1 MHQRLAM
8 PWAIR
13 IQVCGPD
20 YTRPKARSG
29 PAASKTEASC
39 VGGAVTSPEAT
50 TAGGMART
58 QPWLARELNSPGR
71 SSSPPRGPD
80 VDVSPAASTSADAW
94 LERHGN
100 RLDLSSPAFYVR
112 PLLFSPISL
121 LPLPCSFQCVF
132 PVRWRRRFSRH
143 QSPIIAAPA
152 TSPRPSR
159 DFASRRPMNGFAACK
174 FISQV
179 PCRVGQIQ
187 RPYSVLPL
195 LPFYFLGGEK
205 KPSQTGNV
213 CKLRELVRSA
223 AAASGLLPKF

>member
-71 SSSPPRGPD
+71 SSSGRTWMSRQPPAHRRTLGLSD
-80 VDVSPAASTSADAW
+80 MATVS
-94 LERHGN
+94 
-100 RLDLSSPAFYVR
+100 
-112 PLLFSPISL
+112 ISL
-121 LPLPCSFQCVF
+121 LPRSTLGHSFF
-132 PVRWRRRFSRH
+132 PPSLFFLSRARSSAFFRSGGGGG
-143 QSPIIAAPA
+143 SPVI
-152 TSPRPSR
+152 SR
-159 DFASRRPMNGFAACK
+159 
-174 FISQV
+174 Q
-179 PCRVGQIQ
+179 
-187 RPYSVLPL
+187 
-195 LPFYFLGGEK
+195 
-205 KPSQTGNV
+205 
-213 CKLRELVRSA
+213 
-223 AAASGLLPKF
+223 

>member
-71 SSSPPRGPD
+71 SSSGRTWMSRQPPAHRRTLGLSD
-80 VDVSPAASTSADAW
+80 MATVS
-94 LERHGN
+94 
-100 RLDLSSPAFYVR
+100 
-112 PLLFSPISL
+112 ISL
-121 LPLPCSFQCVF
+121 LPRSTLGHSFFPHLSSSSPVLV
-132 PVRWRRRFSRH
+132 PVRFSG
-143 QSPIIAAPA
+143 PVAAA
-152 TSPRPSR
+152 
-159 DFASRRPMNGFAACK
+159 
-174 FISQV
+174 
-179 PCRVGQIQ
+179 
-187 RPYSVLPL
+187 VLPSSVANNCG
-195 LPFYFLGGEK
+195 PGDVSTAITRFC
-205 KPSQTGNV
+205 V
-213 CKLRELVRSA
+213 A
-223 AAASGLLPKF
+223 ATNEWFCCVQVY